1 MIREKSGVNF
11 APIMGQKVTEI
22 NRMYPILIL
31 DDGHLT
37 IECPWRL
44 RMGNRVIVGQPE
56 TEIEDKKEKAF
67 TEFEKALIGNTIR
80 NVIHYED
87 ISDLTLVF
95 EGEVF
100 LDLFHDSSWYEG
112 WQLQGPGHF
121 FVVSTP
127 GGGYSYWKEE

>member
-1 MIREKSGVNF
+1 MQRNTSNINF
-11 APIMGQKVTEI
+11 VSVIGQKVNEI

-44 RMGNRVIVGQPE
+44 RKGNRVIVGQPE
-56 TEIEDKKEKAF
+56 TKIEDKKDKAF
-67 TEFEKALIGNTIR
+67 LEFEEALVGNTIKDI
-80 NVIHYED
+80 IHYED
-87 ISDLTLVF
+87 ISDLSVAF
-95 EGEVF
+95 DGDVY

-112 WQLQGPGHF
+112 WQLQGPGSF

-127 GGGYSYWKEE
+127 GGGYSHWKED